1 MRGNGFCL
9 RTWQRPD
16 RRRQLRQGLLY
27 ALLGLVLLGAASLV
41 AQQPAPAAQP
51 ADAAAQPADAA
62 AQPADA
68 AANGLEAQARRLLQ
82 AAYPGIDVAAMLEYY
97 SRTSPDIHA
106 EVRTRL
112 ADGSE
117 GASTYLGRLAEHYL
131 RLDRVRERNPTEFDR
146 LLALDLLES
155 RARMLGR
162 LVRQLS
168 SVPAEGG
175 GEDAAAAQAAAG
187 RAKDE
192 LRGVLERAF
201 EGTQQ
206 NQRIELNRLDAEL
219 RTMRRLLDER
229 ASKRDQ
235 ILRQRFLELC
245 GQELA
250 TPPAPPV
257 VENDTPA
264 P

>member
-1 MRGNGFCL
+1 MRGNWSCPPI
-9 RTWQRPD
+9 WQRPD
-16 RRRQLRQGLLY
+16 LRRQLWSGLLPI
-27 ALLGLVLLGAASLV
+27 LLSLVCLSSASLV
-41 AQQPAPAAQP
+41 AQPTPPAPQPAEVVGN
-51 ADAAAQPADAA
+51 D
-62 AQPADA
+62 
-68 AANGLEAQARRLLQ
+68 LEARTREALK
-82 AAYPGIDVAAMLEYY
+82 PGHPGLDVSAMLEYY

-106 EVRTRL
+106 EIRTRV
-112 ADGSE
+112 AGGD
-117 GASTYLGRLAEHYL
+117 AAAYLGRLAEHYV
-131 RLDRVRERNPTEFDR
+131 RLDRVRERNPAEFER

-162 LVRQLS
+162 LILQLS
-168 SVPAEGG
+168 GAPAEG
-175 GEDAAAAQAAAG
+175 DAAKDSAAAVG

-235 ILRQRFLELC
+235 IIRQRFLELC
-245 GQELA
+245 GQELP
-250 TPPAPPV
+250 TPLTPPV
-257 VENDTPA
+257 VKSEA
-264 P
+264 PP

>member
-1 MRGNGFCL
+1 MRGNWSCL

-16 RRRQLRQGLLY
+16 RRGQLRQGLLH
-27 ALLGLVLLGAASLV
+27 ALLGLVLLGTASLS

-51 ADAAAQPADAA
+51 ADAAV
-62 AQPADA
+62 
-68 AANGLEAQARRLLQ
+68 NELETQARRLLQ
-82 AAYPGIDVAAMLEYY
+82 AAYTGIDVAAMLEYY

-106 EVRTRL
+106 EIRTRV

-117 GASTYLGRLAEHYL
+117 GASAYLGRLAEHYL

-146 LLALDLLES
+146 LVALDLLES

-168 SVPAEGG
+168 SVPAEGAS
-175 GEDAAAAQAAAG
+175 EDSAAAQAAVG

-250 TPPAPPV
+250 TPPAPPPV
-257 VENDTPA
+257 KNDA
-264 P
+264 PVP